1 MSAICLSYPH
11 ELDVTSRNRVLGQ
24 LSDYLTEVLGAD
36 VSASG
41 WTLQFSGRGFAGT
54 VSMAPRHVE
63 GEITLGLMMR
73 PLKGVIEREI
83 EAGLRQYLE
92 NA

>member
-63 GEITLGLMMR
+63 GEITLGLLMR

-83 EAGLRQYLE
+83 EAGLQQYLQSS
-92 NA
+92 